1 MRRRAGAWSRRRAF
15 ATTSLALGAASAALP
30 WVARPTR
37 AQTYPAKPV
46 RVIVPNAAGGVAD
59 LTARAV
65 GQRLAERLGQPVVID
80 NRPGAGGTVAA
91 QAAASA
97 PPDGYTLMVAT
108 NAHAIAQ
115 SLFKSLPYDPI
126 RAFAPVVTLGAFAVA
141 LIVPPASPLRTAGDL
156 LARMRRE
163 PGAVN
168 LGTISVGSTQHLA
181 AELFKMQAG
190 ASAETVTF
198 PATPTLITA
207 LLRGDVD
214 AAFEITGP
222 IWGQIEGGQ
231 LRPVAVTSGER
242 AANLPQVPTLR
253 ESGLPDYDVSSWNAL
268 VAPARTPAEVIE
280 RLNQEANAVLA
291 MPEVRRRLL
300 EVGVEARGSTPEALR
315 DLLASEVEKWREVIE
330 KARIERQ

>member
-1 MRRRAGAWSRRRAF
+1 M
-15 ATTSLALGAASAALP
+15 
-30 WVARPTR
+30 
-37 AQTYPAKPV
+37 
-46 RVIVPNAAGGVAD
+46 
-59 LTARAV
+59 
-65 GQRLAERLGQPVVID
+65 
-80 NRPGAGGTVAA
+80 
-91 QAAASA
+91 
-97 PPDGYTLMVAT
+97 
-108 NAHAIAQ
+108 
-115 SLFKSLPYDPI
+115 
-126 RAFAPVVTLGAFAVA
+126 
-141 LIVPPASPLRTAGDL
+141 
-156 LARMRRE
+156 
-163 PGAVN
+163 
-168 LGTISVGSTQHLA
+168 
-181 AELFKMQAG
+181 
-190 ASAETVTF
+190 
-198 PATPTLITA
+198 
-207 LLRGDVD
+207 D

-268 VAPARTPAEVIE
+268 VAPARTRAEVIE

>member
-1 MRRRAGAWSRRRAF
+1 VLGNSTLGPAF
-15 ATTSLALGAASAALP
+15 ESLWKLPFGVQLGGNGFLLPLLDWVNHGMLSIFFLVVGLEIKREFTVGHLATLRSGALP
-30 WVARPTR
+30 V
-37 AQTYPAKPV
+37 
-46 RVIVPNAAGGVAD
+46 
-59 LTARAV
+59 
-65 GQRLAERLGQPVVID
+65 
-80 NRPGAGGTVAA
+80 VAA
-91 QAAASA
+91 FGGIVLPIGIYLLIAPSGPLSA
-97 PPDGYTLMVAT
+97 GWGVPIAT
-108 NAHAIAQ
+108 
-115 SLFKSLPYDPI
+115 D
-126 RAFAPVVTLGAFAVA
+126 TAFAVA

-280 RLNQEANAVLA
+280 KLNQEANAVLA

>member
-1 MRRRAGAWSRRRAF
+1 MSMPPSVSRRA
-15 ATTSLALGAASAALP
+15 ALVAAAAALP
-30 WVARPTR
+30 WAARPTR
-37 AQTYPAKPV
+37 AQAYPTKPV
-46 RVIVPNAAGGVAD
+46 RVTVPNAAGGVAD

-65 GQRLAERLGQPVVID
+65 GQALAERLGQPVIID
-80 NRPGAGGTVAA
+80 NRPGAGGVVAA

-97 PPDGYTLMVAT
+97 PPDGHTLMVAT
-108 NAHAIAQ
+108 NAHAIAP
-115 SLFKSLPYDPI
+115 SLFRSLPYDPL
-126 RAFAPVVTLGAFAVA
+126 RDFAPVVTLGAFAIA
-141 LIVPPASPLRTAGDL
+141 LLVPPNSPLRSAGDL

-163 PGAVN
+163 PGGAN
-168 LGTISVGSTQHLA
+168 IGTISVGSTQHLA

-198 PATPTLITA
+198 PATPALITA

-231 LRPVAVTSGER
+231 LRPVAVTSAGR

-268 VAPARTPAEVIE
+268 VAPARTPADAVG
-280 RLNQEANAVLA
+280 RLNREANAVLA
-291 MPEVRRRLL
+291 LPEVRRRLL
-300 EVGVEARGSTPEALR
+300 EVGVEARGGTPEALR
-315 DLLASEVEKWREVIE
+315 DLLASEVGKWRTVIE
-330 KARIERQ
+330 TARIERQ